1 MKLRMWAP
9 ALACAALLA
18 FPAIQAQG
26 QAAQSVDYIV
36 ALVNS
41 EPITHQEL
49 LQESKRVAQQITQ
62 QGQAMPAAPELRRL
76 VLDRMV
82 NDRVQLQ
89 LARDTGIRVDTPAI
103 ERAEQAVAEQ
113 NSVDLAGLY
122 QRLAKDGVSKE
133 AFRKGLQDQLTL
145 QRLHERDVEAS
156 IRVSDVDVD
165 RAIQEQ
171 LANNPDPLSF
181 EINLAQ
187 ILVSVPEK
195 SSAEQAA
202 AIYQQA
208 QKVLGRLRAGE
219 SFEFLVGQLSA
230 ASRTNGGQLGLR
242 RADRYPPSFVQAT
255 QNLKVG
261 EVSDIVRSGAG
272 FHILK
277 VVEKNA
283 PTQLVQ
289 TVVQSHARHILLRTG
304 PQLTQSQALTELAE
318 TRKQITSGKL
328 SFSDAARKL
337 SQDVTAQ
344 QGGDLGWISPGMFV
358 PEFEEVM
365 NKLQDNEISQP
376 VVSRFGVH
384 LIQLEQRRRAELS
397 PQQVRE
403 AVRSQLR
410 RARYEDAYRTWA
422 QDVRGRAYVEFRE
435 PPA

>member
-1 MKLRMWAP
+1 MKLRMWAS
-9 ALACAALLA
+9 ALACAAALVT
-18 FPAIQAQG
+18 PAVQSQT
-26 QAAQSVDYIV
+26 AQSVDYIE

-49 LQESKRVAQQITQ
+49 IQEVKRVVQQATQ
-62 QGQAMPAAPELRRL
+62 QGKTLPGDTELRKL
-76 VLDRMV
+76 VLERMV
-82 NDRVQLQ
+82 NDRAQLQ
-89 LARDTGIRVDTPAI
+89 LARDTGIRIDTAAI
-103 ERAEQAVAEQ
+103 ERAEQTVAEQ
-113 NSVDLAGLY
+113 NSVDVAGLY
-122 QRLAKDGVSKE
+122 QRLAKDGVTKD

-171 LANNPDPLSF
+171 LASNPDPLSF
-181 EINLAQ
+181 DINLAQ
-187 ILVSVPEK
+187 ILVAVPEK
-195 SSAEQAA
+195 SSPEQAA

-219 SFEFLVGQLSA
+219 SFEHVVGEVSA
-230 ASRTNGGQLGLR
+230 ASRSNGGQLGLR
-242 RADRYPPSFVQAT
+242 RADRYPSIFVQAT

-289 TVVQSHARHILLRTG
+289 TVVQSRARHILLRTG
-304 PQLTQSQALTELAE
+304 PTLSQSQALAKLTEV
-318 TRKQITSGKL
+318 RKQITGGKL
-328 SFSDAARKL
+328 DFAQAARSL
-337 SQDVTAQ
+337 SQDVTAE

-365 NKLQDNEISQP
+365 NKLKEGEVSQP
-376 VVSRFGVH
+376 TVSRFGVH

-410 RARYEDAYRTWA
+410 RARYDDAYRTWA

>member
-1 MKLRMWAP
+1 MKLRMWAS
-9 ALACAALLA
+9 ALACAAALVA
-18 FPAIQAQG
+18 PAVQSQT
-26 QAAQSVDYIV
+26 AQSVDYIE

-49 LQESKRVAQQITQ
+49 VQEVKRVVQQATQ
-62 QGQAMPAAPELRRL
+62 QGKTLPGDTELRKL
-76 VLDRMV
+76 VLERMV
-82 NDRVQLQ
+82 NDRAQLQ
-89 LARDTGIRVDTPAI
+89 LARDTGIRIDTAAI
-103 ERAEQAVAEQ
+103 ERAEQTVAEQ
-113 NSVDLAGLY
+113 NSVDVAGLY
-122 QRLAKDGVSKE
+122 QRLAKDGLTKE

-156 IRVSDVDVD
+156 IRVSDADVD

-171 LANNPDPLSF
+171 LASNPDPLSF
-181 EINLAQ
+181 DINLAQ
-187 ILVSVPEK
+187 ILVAVPEK
-195 SSAEQAA
+195 SSPEQAA

-219 SFEFLVGQLSA
+219 SFEHVVGEVSA
-230 ASRTNGGQLGLR
+230 ASRSNGGQLGLR
-242 RADRYPPSFVQAT
+242 RADRYPSIFVQAT

-277 VVEKNA
+277 VVEKSA

-289 TVVQSHARHILLRTG
+289 TVVQSRARHILLRTG
-304 PQLTQSQALTELAE
+304 PTLSQSQALAKLTEV
-318 TRKQITSGKL
+318 RKQITAGKL
-328 SFSDAARKL
+328 DFAQAARSL
-337 SQDVTAQ
+337 SQDVTAE

-365 NKLQDNEISQP
+365 NKLKEGEVSQP
-376 VVSRFGVH
+376 TVSRFGVH

-403 AVRSQLR
+403 TVRSQLR
-410 RARYEDAYRTWA
+410 RARYDDAYRTWA

>member
-1 MKLRMWAP
+1 MKLHMWAS
-9 ALACAALLA
+9 ALACAAALVA
-18 FPAIQAQG
+18 PAVQSQT
-26 QAAQSVDYIV
+26 AQSVDYIE

-49 LQESKRVAQQITQ
+49 IQEVKRVAQQATQ
-62 QGQAMPAAPELRRL
+62 QGKALPGDAELRKL
-76 VLDRMV
+76 VLERMV
-82 NDRVQLQ
+82 NDRAQLQ
-89 LARDTGIRVDTPAI
+89 LARDTGIRIDTPAI

-113 NSVDLAGLY
+113 NSVDVAGLY
-122 QRLAKDGVSKE
+122 QRLAKDGVTKD

-156 IRVSDVDVD
+156 IRVSDADVD

-171 LANNPDPLSF
+171 LASNPDPLSF
-181 EINLAQ
+181 DINLAQ
-187 ILVSVPEK
+187 ILVAVPEK
-195 SSAEQAA
+195 SSPEQAA

-219 SFEFLVGQLSA
+219 SFEHVVGEVSA
-230 ASRTNGGQLGLR
+230 ASRSNGGQLGLR
-242 RADRYPPSFVQAT
+242 RADRYPSIFVQAT

-289 TVVQSHARHILLRTG
+289 TVVQSRARHILLRTG
-304 PQLTQSQALTELAE
+304 PTLSQSQALAKLTEV
-318 TRKQITSGKL
+318 RKQITGGKL
-328 SFSDAARKL
+328 DFAQAARSL
-337 SQDVTAQ
+337 SQDVTAE

-365 NKLQDNEISQP
+365 NKLKEGEVSQP
-376 VVSRFGVH
+376 TVSRFGVH

-410 RARYEDAYRTWA
+410 RARYDDAYRTWA

>member
-1 MKLRMWAP
+1 MKLRIWASS
-9 ALACAALLA
+9 LACAVALA
-18 FPAIQAQG
+18 APTVNAQG
-26 QAAQSVDYIV
+26 QAPQSLDYIV

-49 LQESKRVAQQITQ
+49 LQEIKRVTQQISQ
-62 QGQAMPAAPELRRL
+62 QKQTMPSAPDLRRL
-76 VLDRMV
+76 VLERLV

-89 LARDTGIRVDTPAI
+89 LARDTGIRIDTPAI
-103 ERAEQAVAEQ
+103 ERAVQAVAEQ
-113 NSVDLAGLY
+113 NAVDLAGLY
-122 QRLAKDGVSKE
+122 QRLAKDGVTQE

-145 QRLHERDVEAS
+145 QRLHERDVEGG
-156 IRVSDVDVD
+156 IRVSDVDID
-165 RAIQEQ
+165 RAIQDQ
-171 LANNPDPLSF
+171 LASNPDPLSF

-187 ILVSVPEK
+187 ILVQVPEK

-219 SFEFLVGQLSA
+219 SFENLVEQVSA
-230 ASRTNGGQLGLR
+230 ASRSTGGQLGLR

-277 VVEKNA
+277 VVVKNA
-283 PTQLVQ
+283 PTQLVR
-289 TVVQSHARHILLRTG
+289 TVVQSRVRHILLRTG
-304 PQLTQSQALTELAE
+304 PQLTQSQALAKLAE
-318 TRKQITSGKL
+318 VRQQISSGKL
-328 SFSDAARKL
+328 GFAEAARSL

-376 VVSRFGVH
+376 TVSRFGVH

-397 PQQVRE
+397 PEQVRE